1 MSQPT
6 VNQLPRKDQPP
17 GGRSDHQ
24 LTSNGKPAPH
34 AACEDQGCIF
44 IEGEKKKATSGRGSE
59 KEEQGQA
66 LAALPTS
73 ISPQGRQA
81 AGRKVPGEG
90 QGDPPHAVVCTS
102 AFYSS

>member
-17 GGRSDHQ
+17 GVRSDHQ

>member
-1 MSQPT
+1 MITSSPLMENQP
-6 VNQLPRKDQPP
+6 LMQPVKIKAVF
-17 GGRSDHQ
+17 
-24 LTSNGKPAPH
+24 LLKGK
-34 AACEDQGCIF
+34 
-44 IEGEKKKATSGRGSE
+44 KKKATSGRGSE